1 MASLK
6 FVTIKWLIFLGT
18 KLSSFYIGKG
28 WGYKSMKAIT
38 SFDSDLRKM
47 SWPLLQRTIASVA
60 SYQTPKAK
68 GARTHRSVVSILG
81 FKVHQ
86 LSEEKRVHKMN
97 IFLFWKLVRFGTL
110 TDQVTTYSKTLISV
124 FTSFSK
130 RLDRFSN
137 DKWQPISSSFSV
149 KSQKGSILKI
159 KHWFHEFFT
168 NNCKS

>member
-97 IFLFWKLVRFGTL
+97 IQQSLDLFDTRFVRIRFIRLHFLLPKIRFVRMSLDLFE
-110 TDQVTTYSKTLISV
+110 
-124 FTSFSK
+124 FSK
-130 RLDRFSN
+130 KNSN
-137 DKWQPISSSFSV
+137 FFAKIQ
-149 KSQKGSILKI
+149 QKLKENW
-159 KHWFHEFFT
+159 K
-168 NNCKS
+168 